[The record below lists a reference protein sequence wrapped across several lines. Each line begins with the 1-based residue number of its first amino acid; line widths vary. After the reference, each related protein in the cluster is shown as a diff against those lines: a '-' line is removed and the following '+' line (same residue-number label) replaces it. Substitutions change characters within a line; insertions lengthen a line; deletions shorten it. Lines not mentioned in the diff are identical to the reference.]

1 MAFLRLPFAPDL
13 PPALNGGKVT
23 LRVPE
28 VSDHAQWADLRMRS
42 RAFLTP
48 WEPTWPPDDLTRAA
62 FRSRVKRYTREIA
75 ADHAYP
81 FFIFRAED
89 NALLGGVTLSNV
101 RRGVAQ
107 SASLGYWIGA
117 PFARQGYM
125 TASVNSLSKFAFASL
140 HLHRI
145 EAACLPSNA
154 ASIALL
160 KTCGFQQEGR
170 ARGYLKISG
179 TWQDHLLFARVA
191 DDAAA

>member
-13 PPALNGGKVT
+13 PPALNGGPVT

-28 VSDHAQWADLRMRS
+28 VGDHAQWADLRMRS

-62 FRSRVKRYTREIA
+62 FRGRIKRYAREIA

-81 FFIFRAED
+81 FFVFRAD
-89 NALLGGVTLSNV
+89 DGALLGGVTLSNM

-125 TASVNSLSKFAFASL
+125 TAAVDTLAKFAFASL
-140 HLHRI
+140 HLHRV

-160 KTCGFQQEGR
+160 KKCGFGQEGR
-170 ARGYLKISG
+170 ARGYLKITG
-179 TWQDHLLFARVA
+179 AWQDHLLFARVNE
-191 DDAAA
+191 DELS

>member
-28 VSDHAQWADLRMRS
+28 VSDHAAWADLRMRS

-62 FRSRVKRYTREIA
+62 FRARIKRYTREIA

-81 FFIFRAED
+81 FFIFRSD
-89 NALLGGVTLSNV
+89 DGLLLGGVTLSNV

-125 TASVNSLSKFAFASL
+125 TTAVNTLNRFAFDSL
-140 HLHRI
+140 HLHRV

-191 DDAAA
+191 EDGTA

>member
-13 PPALNGGKVT
+13 PPALNGDTVT
-23 LRVPE
+23 LRVPDA
-28 VSDHAQWADLRMRS
+28 SDYSAWADLRMRS

-48 WEPTWPPDDLTRAA
+48 WEPTWPPDDLTRNA
-62 FRSRVKRYTREIA
+62 FRARIKRYTREIA

-81 FFIFRAED
+81 FFIFRSAD
-89 NALLGGVTLSNV
+89 LTLLGGITLSNL

-117 PFARQGYM
+117 PYARQGYM
-125 TASVNSLSKFAFASL
+125 TMSVKTLVRFAFSSL

-160 KTCGFQQEGR
+160 RACAFEPEGR
-170 ARGYLKISG
+170 AKSYLKISG
-179 TWQDHLLFARVA
+179 VWQDHLLFARISGEE
-191 DDAAA
+191 

>member
-13 PPALNGGKVT
+13 PPAIAGGPVT

-28 VSDHAQWADLRMRS
+28 VGDYLAWADLRMRS

-48 WEPTWPPDDLTRAA
+48 WEPSWPPDDLTRAA
-62 FRSRVKRYTREIA
+62 FRARIKRYTREIA

-81 FFIFRAED
+81 FFIFRAD
-89 NALLGGVTLSNV
+89 DLALLGGVTLSNL

-117 PFARQGYM
+117 PFARKGYM
-125 TASVNSLSKFAFASL
+125 TASVNALAEFAFASL
-140 HLHRI
+140 HLHRV

-160 KTCGFQQEGR
+160 RACGFNQEGL
-170 ARGYLKISG
+170 ARSYLKITG
-179 TWQDHLLFARVA
+179 IWQDHLLFARVNGE
-191 DDAAA
+191 DRS

>member
-1 MAFLRLPFAPDL
+1 MAFLRLPFTPDL
-13 PPALNGGKVT
+13 PPALNGGRVT
-23 LRVPE
+23 LKVPD
-28 VSDHAQWADLRMRS
+28 VSDHAAWADLRMRS
-42 RAFLTP
+42 RAFLMP
-48 WEPTWPPDDLTRAA
+48 WEPTWPADDLTRAA

-81 FFIFRAED
+81 FFIFRAD
-89 NALLGGVTLSNV
+89 DGLLLGGVTLSNV

-107 SASLGYWIGA
+107 SAALGYWIGA

-125 TASVNSLSKFAFASL
+125 TAAVHALNTFAFASL
-140 HLHRI
+140 HLHRV

-160 KTCGFQQEGR
+160 ETCGFQPEGR

-179 TWQDHLLFARVA
+179 IWQDHLLFARVA
-191 DDAAA
+191 DDGAA